1 MTSRTDESSRSSDAG
16 FTLLEIMV
24 VLVIAGLL
32 MGMALERGP
41 MKSDALTFAATRS
54 RVLDSLYEAQR
65 LSEATGDTVMLE
77 VNTQTSQ
84 IVTVHDHVPQVGRIS
99 GPARML
105 LPRPGG
111 GFFPSGDYRFTAD
124 GGASGPPLVVTLGKH
139 FCLIRVSPV
148 TGRIEA
154 DEG

>member
-1 MTSRTDESSRSSDAG
+1 MTSHTDESSRSSEAG

-41 MKSDALTFAATRS
+41 MKSDALTFATARS
-54 RVLDSLYEAQR
+54 RVLDSLYEAQM
-65 LSEATGDTVMLE
+65 LSETTGETVMLE
-77 VNTQTSQ
+77 VNTPTSQ
-84 IVTVHDHVPQVGRIS
+84 IVTVHDHVPQVRRIS
-99 GPARML
+99 GPARIL
-105 LPRPGG
+105 LPKPGG
-111 GFFPSGDYRFTAD
+111 GFSPRGDYRFTAD
-124 GGASGPPLVVTLGKH
+124 GGVSGPALVVTLGKH
-139 FCLIRVSPV
+139 LCLIRVSPV